1 MTKFKIFHIFKMYIT
16 ISSEKILRTDEIVGI
31 FDLDTASQTK
41 TARDYLSRA
50 EKEGRVK
57 MTGSELPK
65 SFIVMKNGEIF
76 LSQYSSK
83 ILTARTKYVIK

>member
-1 MTKFKIFHIFKMYIT
+1 MYISVSPDKVLDT
-16 ISSEKILRTDEIVGI
+16 TEIVGI

-41 TARDYLSRA
+41 TARDYFKQA

-57 MTGSELPK
+57 IAGSELPK
-65 SFIVMKNGEIF
+65 SFIVMKNGDVY

-83 ILTARTKYVIK
+83 ILTARTKYVIR

>member
-1 MTKFKIFHIFKMYIT
+1 MFIT
-16 ISSEKILRTDEIVGI
+16 ISPEKILKTEDIIGI

-41 TARDYLSRA
+41 AARDYFKRA

-57 MTGSELPK
+57 MSGSELPK
-65 SFIVMKNGEIF
+65 SFVVLKSGEIF
-76 LSQYSSK
+76 LSQYSAK

>member
-1 MTKFKIFHIFKMYIT
+1 MF
-16 ISSEKILRTDEIVGI
+16 ISISPERVLKTDEIIGI

-41 TARDYLSRA
+41 TARDYFKRA

-57 MTGSELPK
+57 MSGSELPK
-65 SFIVMKNGEIF
+65 SFIVMKNGDVY

-83 ILTARTKYVIK
+83 ILTARTKYVIR

>member
-1 MTKFKIFHIFKMYIT
+1 MFIS
-16 ISSEKILRTDEIVGI
+16 ISSDTVLKCKEIVGI

-41 TARDYLSRA
+41 TAKEYFRRA

-57 MTGSELPK
+57 MSGSELPK
-65 SFIVMKNGEIF
+65 SFLVMRDGTVY

-83 ILTARTKYVIK
+83 ILTARTKYAIR